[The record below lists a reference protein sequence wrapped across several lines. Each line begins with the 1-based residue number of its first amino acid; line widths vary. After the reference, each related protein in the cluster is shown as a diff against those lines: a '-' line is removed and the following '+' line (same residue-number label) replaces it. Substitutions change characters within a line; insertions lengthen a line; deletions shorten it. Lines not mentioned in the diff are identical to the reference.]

1 MGILASRK
9 ESACEL
15 MATRTV
21 RENFATTEW
30 FEKPKAL
37 NFIKFSNA
45 KIYQ

>member
-1 MGILASRK
+1 MFTEDDSEI
-9 ESACEL
+9 
-15 MATRTV
+15 
-21 RENFATTEW
+21 EW